1 MKRGPL
7 AAGTNLIRPLLAQA
21 ERCQEEQTMST
32 RMLIAA
38 LSTLLLAAACV
49 PQTLSVG
56 VGPPA
61 PTIIPSPTR
70 TAPPPAST
78 SAPAPQPV
86 HTPTAATPPVDC
98 VMHGGS
104 PPPSLP
110 DTDCRAWEM
119 LHSLMSM
126 THGMAN
132 KRPPSTPSQLLTLET
147 ELTPLFVQAQLN
159 CGQWVEPYNDYEP
172 ITDMLGFLSFLG
184 LDSYG
189 YDPPSLLRFLIE
201 EASTEEFAQE
211 SDSIGCVKAL
221 LLLFVAYAE

>member
-1 MKRGPL
+1 MKRVPL
-7 AAGTNLIRPLLAQA
+7 GAGTDLIRPLRAQA
-21 ERCQEEQTMST
+21 KRCEEEQTMSS

-49 PQTLSVG
+49 PQTLSVEAN
-56 VGPPA
+56 PPA
-61 PTIIPSPTR
+61 PTIIPSPT
-70 TAPPPAST
+70 PAST
-78 SAPAPQPV
+78 SAPAPQPA
-86 HTPTAATPPVDC
+86 HTPTAAAPPVDC

-119 LHSLMSM
+119 LHSLVIMS
-126 THGMAN
+126 HGMAN
-132 KRPPSTPSQLLTLET
+132 KRPPSTASELLTLET

-189 YDPPSLLRFLIE
+189 YDPPSLLRSLIE
-201 EASTEEFAQE
+201 EASTQEFAQK

>member
-7 AAGTNLIRPLLAQA
+7 AAGTDLIRPLRAQA
-21 ERCQEEQTMST
+21 ERCQEEQTMSSRT
-32 RMLIAA
+32 LIAA

-49 PQTLSVG
+49 PLTLAVDAD
-56 VGPPA
+56 PPS

-70 TAPPPAST
+70 TPTPPAPT
-78 SAPAPQPV
+78 SAPAPQPA

-132 KRPPSTPSQLLTLET
+132 KRPPSTASELLTLET

-172 ITDMLGFLSFLG
+172 ITDLLGFLSFLG
-184 LDSYG
+184 MDSYG

-201 EASTEEFAQE
+201 EASAKEFALK